1 MVRIKRSWLARR
13 EEIEGFL
20 CISPWLIGFLVF
32 LVFPILLSIYLSFTD
47 YDYIS
52 PPKFVGLVNYQRA
65 LQHDPLFW
73 LSLKVTFL
81 YAAMAL
87 PLELV
92 FSFGVALLL
101 NRQGRAMSIYRTTYF
116 LPAILPLVA
125 VSIIWT
131 WIFNSQYGILNWG
144 LGLVGIKGP
153 AWLSEPNWALFALVI
168 MSLWGIGRAM
178 IIYLAGLQ
186 NINPELYDAVKVDG
200 AGILASFRHVTVP
213 MMTPV
218 IFFNLIM
225 GVIGAFQVFVQAYIM
240 TSGGPARATYFY
252 MLYLYD
258 NAFSFFKAGYASA
271 LAWLLFVITLF
282 FTLLI
287 LRSSSAWV
295 YYEGELRGG
304 R

>member
-1 MVRIKRSWLARR
+1 MVRAKRSWLARR

-20 CISPWLIGFLVF
+20 CISPWLVGFLVF

-47 YDYIS
+47 YDYVS
-52 PPKFVGLVNYQRA
+52 APKFVGLANYQRA

-73 LSLKVTFL
+73 HSLKVTFL

-92 FSFGVALLL
+92 FSFGLALLL
-101 NRQGRAMSIYRTTYF
+101 NRQGRGMSIYRTIYY

-125 VSIIWT
+125 VSILWT
-131 WIFNSQYGILNWG
+131 WVFNSQYGILNWG
-144 LGLVGIKGP
+144 LSLFGIQGP
-153 AWLSEPNWALFALVI
+153 AWLSDPDWALFALVI

-186 NINPELYDAVKVDG
+186 NINPELHDAAKVDG
-200 AGILASFRHVTVP
+200 AGILASFRYVTVP

-258 NAFSFFKAGYASA
+258 SAFSFFKAGYASA
-271 LAWLLFVITLF
+271 LAWLLFAITLF